1 MISFSALP
9 DLNVTQALRQ
19 QFPAIANKAYFNF
32 GGQGPMP
39 QSALDALYQA
49 HHHTQLVGPFSS
61 QINSW
66 IRAEASQLRTVLA
79 KELGIPATSL
89 TLTENVTA
97 GCNIPLWGMEWQ
109 TGDEILMSDCE
120 HPGVVAA
127 IQEISRRFG
136 VAVQQ
141 FSLVNWQ
148 GEDEELVAAIA
159 GCLTPRTRLLVISHL
174 LWNTGQILPLKAIAN
189 LCHNQPQPVW
199 VLVDAA
205 QSVGSMP
212 LNLTDLEADFYAFT
226 GHKWLCGAAGL
237 GGLYVRPDVMEQIAP
252 TYVGWRSITMDGA
265 GNPTGWKPSAE
276 RFEVATSDYALMPAL
291 RSAIATHH
299 HWGTAVQ
306 RYQRIC
312 QLSQYLWQKL
322 SVVPQ
327 LRCLCQT
334 PPPSGLVSFQ
344 VMEAGQPSPQRQRQ
358 LVTALEER
366 GFLLRTLLFPDCIR
380 ACVHYFTLESEL
392 DRLVAEMQTL
402 LGQNLSQTR

>member
-1 MISFSALP
+1 
-9 DLNVTQALRQ
+9 
-19 QFPAIANKAYFNF
+19 
-32 GGQGPMP
+32 MP
-39 QSALDALYQA
+39 QSALDALHQA

-61 QINSW
+61 QINNW

-97 GCNIPLWGMEWQ
+97 GCNIPLWGMAWQ
-109 TGDEILMSDCE
+109 AEDEILMSDCE

-136 VAVQQ
+136 VGVQQ
-141 FSLVNWQ
+141 FSLVNWR

-159 GCLTPRTRLLVISHL
+159 DHLTPRTRLLVISHL

-189 LCHNQPQPVW
+189 LCHSQPQPVW

-237 GGLYVRPDVMEQIAP
+237 GGLYVRPDAMEQIAP
-252 TYVGWRSITMDGA
+252 TYIGWRSITMDGA

-291 RSAIATHH
+291 RAAIATHH

-312 QLSQYLWQKL
+312 QLSQYLWQQL
-322 SVVPQ
+322 SAIPQ

-344 VMEAGQPSPQRQRQ
+344 VMEAGQPSPQRHRQ

-366 GFLLRTLLFPDCIR
+366 GFLLRTLLFPNCIR
-380 ACVHYFTLESEL
+380 ACVHYFTLESEI
-392 DRLVAEMQTL
+392 DRLIAEMQAL
-402 LGQNLSQTR
+402 LDQHP